1 MAKKNNNVTFNVGI
15 TNHYFDAISRQ
26 KLPMSDAACE
36 PVDNAISNCKDAIN
50 ILVAIVK
57 GHAKNLIG
65 VVIADWG
72 NGMSRKSCR
81 KTYSLATATAMRARC
96 ASMALA

>member
-36 PVDNAISNCKDAIN
+36 PVVNGIFAIRDGIIN
-50 ILVAIVK
+50 RFTS
-57 GHAKNLIG
+57 G
-65 VVIADWG
+65 IAHG
-72 NGMSRKSCR
+72 
-81 KTYSLATATAMRARC
+81 
-96 ASMALA
+96 